1 MANFHLNQETDLDQL
16 ACFDQVTFFDQVTER
31 RGSGSYKWDSIE
43 QADALPMWVAD
54 MDFPTAPAILEA
66 LTRRV
71 QHGIFGYAKVPDVY
85 YQHLMGWFERR
96 YDFAIERDW
105 VLYTSGVVPAISA
118 VIKALTLPG
127 NGVIVQTPV
136 YNCFFSSIR
145 NMGCQVIEN
154 TLINREGYYEIDFDD
169 LEKKAQNPNNTVLLL
184 CNPHNPVGRVW
195 TEAELRKIG
204 EICFANGVKVISDE
218 IHCDLVFPEHHH
230 QPFAALGLDY
240 LSNTVTCHA
249 PSKSFNIAGLQ
260 IANIIVPNQALRL
273 CVDKALNI
281 HEVCDVNPFG
291 IEALIAAYGESE
303 AWLDALVS
311 YLYGNYQFV
320 AEFLQQEIPA
330 LKLTKQEATYLAWID
345 CRALGLPAEKLVTIL
360 AQQAKL
366 ILSPGTLFGEA
377 GEGFL
382 RLNMA
387 CPRSVLEEGLH
398 RLKIGLMACGQAE

>member
-1 MANFHLNQETDLDQL
+1 MTD
-16 ACFDQVTFFDQVTER
+16 FDQVAYFDQVIER
-31 RGSGSYKWDSIE
+31 KGSGSYKWDSVE
-43 QADALPMWVAD
+43 QENALPMWVAD
-54 MDFPTAPAILEA
+54 MDFATSPAIVEA
-66 LTRRV
+66 LMRRV

-85 YQHLMGWFERR
+85 YQELLSWFARR

-105 VLYTSGVVPAISA
+105 VLYTSGVVPAVSA
-118 VIKALTLPG
+118 AIKALSMSG

-154 TLINREGYYEIDFDD
+154 TLINREGYYEIDFED
-169 LEKKAQNPNNTVLLL
+169 LEQKAQDPNNTVLLL

-195 TEAELRKIG
+195 TKAELLRIG
-204 EICFANGVKVISDE
+204 EICFAHGVKVISDE
-218 IHCDLVFPEHHH
+218 IHCDLVFPGHKH
-230 QPFAALGLDY
+230 QPFADLGPEF

-260 IANIIVPNQALRL
+260 IANIIVPNPELRL
-273 CVDKALNI
+273 RIDKALNI

-291 IEALIAAYGESE
+291 IEALIAAYRDSE
-303 AWLDALVS
+303 HWFDALLC

-320 AEFLQQEIPA
+320 AEFIQREIPT

-345 CRALGLPAEKLVTIL
+345 CRELGLPAKKLVDLL
-360 AQQAKL
+360 AQHSLL
-366 ILSPGTLFGEA
+366 ILSPGTLFGDA

-387 CPRSVLEEGLH
+387 CPRSVLAEGLQ
-398 RLKIGLMACGQAE
+398 RLKMGVMACEQI